1 MPNEQ
6 RQKLVP
12 GITKASQWP
21 TSKAQAKAV
30 SSAYQKAL
38 AAYRKS
44 GKPRPCYY
52 CGYVSKH
59 NELVDDDAALHKT
72 SGQRWRVI
80 CSACHGYLRIGQNPV
95 QGLKAFTEGFYGK
108 TSRLL
113 HSDPQSGPSA
123 KVLNH
128 LYRVIGMAMLDE
140 QTGEMAQKLYNKLA
154 SQKLVEQT
162 KVAFGT
168 NLPSEMHNALKHLS
182 KQPQR
187 YKDRGEALQSLRLIY
202 HPDVIK
208 RWGARLKDEVRAESP
223 SNWRQT
229 HEEKLQALQ
238 KYLGKTLT
246 ERSVASSAGGHTFD
260 GPQSLAELGPNDDDF
275 H

>member
-6 RQKLVP
+6 REKLVP
-12 GITKASQWP
+12 GITKANQWP

-38 AAYRKS
+38 ASYRNS

-52 CGYVSKH
+52 CGYASKH
-59 NELVDDDAALHKT
+59 NELVDEDAALHKT

-95 QGLKAFTEGFYGK
+95 QGLKAFTDGFYGK

-113 HSDPQSGPSA
+113 HTDTVSGPDA
-123 KVLNH
+123 PALNH
-128 LYRVIGMAMLDE
+128 LYRVIGVAMLDE
-140 QTGEMAQKLYNKLA
+140 QTSPMAQKLYNQLA
-154 SQKLVEQT
+154 SKRLVEQT
-162 KVAFGT
+162 KLAFGT
-168 NLPSEMHNALKHLS
+168 NLPGEMHTALKQLS

-187 YKDRGEALQSLRLIY
+187 YKDRAEALQSLRLIY

-208 RWGARLKDEVRAESP
+208 RWGARLKDELPAGLPR
-223 SNWRQT
+223 NWRQT
-229 HEEKLQALQ
+229 HEQKLQALR
-238 KYLGKTLT
+238 KYLGHNQTGHAQ
-246 ERSVASSAGGHTFD
+246 EVAASSQALD
-260 GPQSLAELGPNDDDF
+260 VPQSLAEIGPDDDY
-275 H
+275 